1 VIVAVLGVAMFAAG
15 TVAVNLELL
24 TKVVDKL
31 VPFQYTV
38 DPATKPSPVTVKVK
52 EGEAGR
58 AELGL
63 SG

>member
-1 VIVAVLGVAMFAAG
+1 MFAAG

>member
-1 VIVAVLGVAMFAAG
+1 MIVAVFGEARSAVG

-24 TKVVDKL
+24 TKAVVKA

-38 DPATKPSPVTVKVK
+38 APVTKPSPVTVNVK
-52 EGEAGR
+52 EDEPGSVA
-58 AELGL
+58 AGL